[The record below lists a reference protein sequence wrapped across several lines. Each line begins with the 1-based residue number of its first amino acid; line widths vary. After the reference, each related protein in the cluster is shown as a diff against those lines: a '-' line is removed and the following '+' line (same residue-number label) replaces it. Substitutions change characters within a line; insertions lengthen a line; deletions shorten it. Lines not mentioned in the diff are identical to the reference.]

1 MRKDMRFQATE
12 SRLWQQEKWYLSHP
26 ICRMQT
32 SFMPRKRSADSLR
45 EIKFQI
51 DVAPYAVSSV
61 LVSFGNTQVICAI
74 TVEHGGPKWIKEQG
88 IVGGWITAEYSMLPY
103 STVTRR
109 PRDSIRGRQDGRGV
123 EIQRLIGRALRA
135 AVNMEML
142 GSRTLWV
149 DCDVLQAD
157 GGTRAAAITGSWI
170 AVYIAIRRLFHGGLP
185 NTSLASCQVAAVSL
199 GIVDGEALLDLD
211 YEEDKR
217 AEIDLNLVMTDSFNI
232 VELQASGERSVLGMA
247 QLDLLLEMGRRGIQ
261 KILELQQEV
270 LLHAGYG

>member
-1 MRKDMRFQATE
+1 
-12 SRLWQQEKWYLSHP
+12 
-26 ICRMQT
+26 
-32 SFMPRKRSADSLR
+32 MPRKRLADSLR

-61 LVSFGNTQVICAI
+61 LVSFGNTQVICA
-74 TVEHGGPKWIKEQG
+74 TAVEHGVPKWIKEQG
-88 IVGGWITAEYSMLPY
+88 TVGGWITAEYSMLPY
-103 STVTRR
+103 STTTRR

-157 GGTRAAAITGSWI
+157 GGTRAAAITGGWV
-170 AVYIAIRRLFHGGLP
+170 AVYIAIRRLFRGGLP
-185 NTSLASCQVAAVSL
+185 NTSPTSCQVAAVSL

-217 AEIDLNLVMTDSFNI
+217 AEIDLNLVMTDSFDI
-232 VELQASGERSVLGMA
+232 VELQASGERSVLSMA
-247 QLDLLLEMGRRGIQ
+247 QLDFLLKMGRRGIQ

>member
-1 MRKDMRFQATE
+1 MT
-12 SRLWQQEKWYLSHP
+12 
-26 ICRMQT
+26 
-32 SFMPRKRSADSLR
+32 RKRSAGSLR

-61 LVSFGNTQVICAI
+61 LVSFGNTQVICAT
-74 TVEHGGPKWIKEQG
+74 TVEHGVPKWIKEQG

-103 STVTRR
+103 STTMRK

-135 AVNMEML
+135 AVNREIL

-157 GGTRAAAITGSWI
+157 GGTRAAAITGSWV
-170 AVYIAIRRLFHGGLP
+170 AVYIAIRRLFREESP
-185 NTSLASCQVAAVSL
+185 DTSPTSCKVAAVSL
-199 GIVDGEALLDLD
+199 GIVDGKALLDLD

-217 AEIDLNLVMTDSFNI
+217 AEVDLNLVMTDTFDI
-232 VELQASGERSVLGMA
+232 VDLQASGEKSVLGTV
-247 QLDLLLEMGRRGIQ
+247 QLDLLLKMGRRGIQ
-261 KILELQQEV
+261 KILELQQEA
-270 LLHAGYG
+270 LIHAGYG